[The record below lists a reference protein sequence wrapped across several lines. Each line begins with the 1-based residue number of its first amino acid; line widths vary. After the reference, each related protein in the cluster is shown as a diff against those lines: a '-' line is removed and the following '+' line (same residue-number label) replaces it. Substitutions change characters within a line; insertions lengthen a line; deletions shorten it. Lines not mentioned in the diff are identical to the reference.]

1 MANSTSLPPTADIH
15 SPDVPEGSIR
25 FAPLENNPEVMTALV
40 HKLGLSSTLSFHDVY
55 SLDDPSL
62 LAFVPRPVLALLLVF
77 PVSKTYETA
86 RVAEDSSL
94 PTYSGSGSDEEVLW
108 FRQTIGNAC
117 GMMGLLHSV
126 CNGGAKEHIAK
137 DTPLA
142 KLILEATPLSP
153 EPRARLIENTPAIAS
168 AHASAASQGDTAA
181 LSATASVDL
190 HFVAFIKSS
199 QNHLWELDGRRK
211 GPLNRGNLPD
221 GDDALADRA
230 LELGVK
236 AFLKR
241 EEEAGGG
248 DLRFSL
254 LALAPSFE

>member
-15 SPDVPEGSIR
+15 SPDVPE
-25 FAPLENNPEVMTALV
+25 ENNPEVMTALV

-94 PTYSGSGSDEEVLW
+94 PTYSGYGSDEEVLW

-117 GMMGLLHSV
+117 
-126 CNGGAKEHIAK
+126 AK

-142 KLILEATPLSP
+142 KLIVEATPLSP

-168 AHASAASQGDTAA
+168 AHEFAASQGDTAA